1 MKKTISLSLMAVASI
16 YAAEVNLAP
25 ISVESTVVTEV
36 SQNAKTSADLAQ
48 ALSSSVPSIDMSRR
62 SGIANDIY
70 IRGQKRDNISVE
82 VDGTKI
88 CGACPNRMDPPV
100 SHILAS
106 QIDEVVV
113 IEGPYDVETF
123 GTMSGGVKITTK
135 KPTKDT
141 HGEVNF
147 GYGSF
152 NYSKVGAT
160 VTGGNDTVRVLVS
173 GSSETGGQYV
183 DGNGNTLSEQVKN
196 YAASTP
202 MTDPNNAKV
211 QGAKYQT
218 KYQDMQAYKKKS
230 LMAKAFVTVTENQE
244 LQLGVTKNKSDDV
257 LYPNSAMDAMYD
269 YSNLY
274 SIAYDIKDV
283 SNIYKD
289 INLQYYYS
297 DVDHPMSTAYRMA
310 AANPAMEMTS
320 QLKTTMQGLKLKN
333 SFDIEGHK
341 LLVGVDASKRTW
353 DGSYYKNGTLLAA
366 SPVSIDNA
374 LTNNA
379 ALFAKL
385 DKSFGN
391 IDLTLG
397 GRYDSTNIQNDKA
410 TQKDNDY
417 TGVNAN
423 ILTAYNFDKQNKIF
437 LGAGQASR
445 VPDARELYFMS
456 SMNKE
461 VGTPNLDQ
469 TMNQEVDLGYESKNS
484 LMKFKV
490 KTFYSKLKDYI
501 YYDKTVMTHNFVNID
516 ATVYGAEVS
525 SSVYATDA
533 LTLDAALSYKKG
545 QKDEAISATNT
556 DKDLA
561 DMAPLRG
568 RLAANYEYAN
578 NSIATLET
586 QLSDKWSS
594 YDLNN
599 GEQELGAWGII
610 NMKVKH
616 AVSKNFDFTLG
627 VNNLLD
633 EAYAQSNTY
642 VDLTLLSAGANT
654 MLLNEPGRYVYTNLD
669 FKF

>member
-1 MKKTISLSLMAVASI
+1 MKKIIPLSLIAAASI

-25 ISVESTVVTEV
+25 ISVESTVVTQV

-48 ALSSSVPSIDMSRR
+48 ALSESVPSIDMSRR
-62 SGIANDIY
+62 SGIANDIF
-70 IRGQKRDNISVE
+70 IRGQKRDNISIE

-106 QIDEVVV
+106 QIDQVEV

-135 KPTKDT
+135 KPTKDA

-147 GYGSF
+147 GYGSW

-160 VTGGNDTVRVLVS
+160 ASGGNDIVRVLVS

-196 YAASTP
+196 YAASVP
-202 MTDPNNAKV
+202 MTDPNYAKV
-211 QGAKYQT
+211 QGSKYQT
-218 KYQDMQAYKKKS
+218 KYEDMLAYKKKS
-230 LMAKAFVTVTENQE
+230 LMAKAFVTVTDNQE
-244 LQLGVTKNKSDDV
+244 LQLGVTNNRSDNV

-274 SIAYDIKDV
+274 SIAYDIKDI
-283 SNIYKD
+283 SKIYKD

-333 SFDIEGHK
+333 SFDIDDNK
-341 LLVGVDASKRTW
+341 LLIGVDGSKRTW

-374 LTNNA
+374 LTKNA

-397 GRYDSTNIQNDKA
+397 GRYDSTNIQSDKA
-410 TQKDNDY
+410 TQQDNDY
-417 TGVNAN
+417 KGVNAN
-423 ILTAYNFDKQNKIF
+423 ILTAYNLDKQNKIF

-456 SMNKE
+456 SANKE

-469 TMNQEVDLGYESKNS
+469 TTNKEVDLGYESKNS

-490 KTFYSKLKDYI
+490 KTFYSSLKDYI
-501 YYDKTVMTHNFVNID
+501 YYNKNLATNNFTNID
-516 ATVYGAEVS
+516 ATIYGAELS
-525 SSVYATDA
+525 SSIYATDA
-533 LTLDAALSYKKG
+533 LTFDGSVSYKRG
-545 QKDEAISATNT
+545 QKDKSLPGQT

-578 NSIATLET
+578 NSIATIET

-594 YDLNN
+594 YDLNS
-599 GEQELGAWGII
+599 GEQELHAWGII

-616 AVSKNFDFTLG
+616 AVSKSFDFTLG

-633 EAYAQSNTY
+633 EAYSRSNTY

>member
-1 MKKTISLSLMAVASI
+1 MAVASI
-16 YAAEVNLAP
+16 YAAEVTLAP

-106 QIDEVVV
+106 QIDEVIV

-135 KPTKDT
+135 KPTKET

-160 VTGGNDTVRVLVS
+160 ASGGNDRVRVLVS

-211 QGAKYQT
+211 QGGKYQT

-230 LMAKAFVTVTENQE
+230 LMAKAFVTVTDNQE
-244 LQLGVTKNKSDDV
+244 LQMGVTKNKSDDV

-274 SIAYDIKDV
+274 NIAYDIKDI

-310 AANPAMEMTS
+310 AANPMMEMTS

-341 LLVGVDASKRTW
+341 LLVGLDGSKRTW

-374 LTNNA
+374 VTNNA

-410 TQKDNDY
+410 TQQDNDY
-417 TGVNAN
+417 TGANAN
-423 ILTAYNFDKQNKIF
+423 ILTAYNLDKQNKIF

-445 VPDARELYFMS
+445 VPDARELYFMNS
-456 SMNKE
+456 ANKE

-469 TMNQEVDLGYESKNS
+469 TTNKEVDLGYESKNT

-516 ATVYGAEVS
+516 ATVYGVELS
-525 SSVYATDA
+525 SSIYATDA
-533 LTLDAALSYKKG
+533 LTVDASASYKKG

-561 DMAPLRG
+561 DMAPIRG

-642 VDLTLLSAGANT
+642 VDLTLLTAGANT
-654 MLLNEPGRYVYTNLD
+654 MLLNEPGRYIYTNLD